1 MIHKL
6 LGSRPL
12 KESDVASMP
21 ISWMVGINP
30 FPGFRFIFS
39 QLQLPRLLL
48 PDLLALEG

>member
-12 KESDVASMP
+12 KESDRKHAYQLDGRHQP
-21 ISWMVGINP
+21 ILKGP
-30 FPGFRFIFS
+30 FYFFPAPAQGF
-39 QLQLPRLLL
+39 L